1 MAFPT
6 ISTFKSQLA
15 RGGGVARPNLFKVSI
30 KHTPNPGQLSVT
42 ADEEILVKA
51 TSIPASTIAAAPITY
66 GGRPMKYAGF
76 RTYDN
81 WSTTIINDED
91 FKIRNRIH
99 EWMRQIS
106 GTMDGDRNV
115 SYGRYI
121 GAGDTAVYNEGVG
134 TVTQVNKSGLSGESY
149 TINNMWPTSIAAMPV
164 DWSTDG
170 FMEYA
175 VEWCYDTW
183 THVKPKV

>member
-1 MAFPT
+1 MADAALPLL
-6 ISTFKSQLA
+6 STFKANLGK
-15 RGGGVARPNLFKVSI
+15 GGGSARPNLFKVSI
-30 KHTPNPGQLSVT
+30 KNSAKAALSVLST
-42 ADEEILVKA
+42 EEILVKA

-91 FKIRNRIH
+91 FVIRNGIH

-106 GTMDGDRNV
+106 GALDGTRDANTGAYV
-115 SYGRYI
+115 SA
-121 GAGDTAVYNEGVG
+121 AGTYNEGVG
-134 TVTQVNKSGLSGESY
+134 TVTQVNKDGSDGESY
-149 TINNMWPTSIAAMPV
+149 TINNIWPTSIAAMAV

-183 THVKPKV
+183 KHN

>member
-1 MAFPT
+1 MALPLL
-6 ISTFKSQLA
+6 SSFKSKLA
-15 RGGGVARPNLFKVSI
+15 NGGGAARPNLFKVSI
-30 KHTPNPGQLSVT
+30 KNTPNISLSVAST
-42 ADEEILVKA
+42 EEILVKA
-51 TSIPASTIAAAPITY
+51 TSIPAATIAAAPITY
-66 GGRPMKYAGF
+66 GGRPLKYAGF

-91 FKIRNRIH
+91 FVIRNRIH

-106 GTMDGDRNV
+106 GALDGTRDANTGAYV
-115 SYGRYI
+115 STA
-121 GAGDTAVYNEGVG
+121 GAYNEGVG
-134 TVTQVNKSGLSGESY
+134 TVTQVNKDGSSGQSY
-149 TINNMWPTSIAAMPV
+149 TINNIWPTSIAAMAV

-183 THVKPKV
+183 THN

>member
-30 KHTPNPGQLSVT
+30 KHTPNTSLSIT

-51 TSIPASTIAAAPITY
+51 TSIPASTIAEAPLNY
-66 GGRPMKYAGF
+66 GGRPIKYTGF
-76 RTYDN
+76 RTYAN

-91 FKIRNRIH
+91 FAIRNRIH

-106 GTMDGDRNV
+106 GQLDGARTGQHGTYQV
-115 SYGRYI
+115 GGRYW
-121 GAGDTAVYNEGVG
+121 EGVG
-134 TVTQVNKSGLSGESY
+134 TVTQINKDGEPGESY
-149 TINNMWPTSIAAMPV
+149 TINNIWPTSIAEMAV

-175 VEWCYDTW
+175 VEWCFDTW
-183 THVKPKV
+183 THN

>member
-1 MAFPT
+1 MADAALPLL
-6 ISTFKSQLA
+6 SSFKSKLA
-15 RGGGVARPNLFKVSI
+15 NGGGAARPNLFKVSI
-30 KHTPNPGQLSVT
+30 KNTPKTALSVLLS
-42 ADEEILVKA
+42 EEILVKA

-91 FKIRNRIH
+91 FVIRNGIH

-106 GTMDGDRNV
+106 GALDGTRDANT
-115 SYGRYI
+115 
-121 GAGDTAVYNEGVG
+121 GAYVKGTTYNEGVG
-134 TVTQVNKSGLSGESY
+134 TVTQVNKDGSDGESY
-149 TINNMWPTSIAAMPV
+149 TINNIWPTSIAAMAV

-183 THVKPKV
+183 KHN